1 MMRLSTRAKEAI
13 KTGLAMAI
21 AYAIALQM
29 DWDRPY
35 WAAFAVGMI
44 SLPAAGASLRKGVLR
59 MSGTLVAGVA
69 ALTLIALFS
78 QQRWWFMI
86 VLSVYIGIC
95 TYMMMGRK
103 NQYFYQVCAFVC
115 VIICF
120 DGAGDPVNSF
130 QTAVT
135 RIQETGMGIM
145 VYSLIIAF
153 LWPIN
158 TRDKLNET
166 SLKLVTAQRELI
178 KTHRLMMTGREA
190 DHDFQSQRVQTVKLL
205 TRFEPILAASEA
217 DSYDVWDVRHQ
228 WRRFLDESKAL
239 MEVLTRWQAT
249 YPDIEKFDLHRLL
262 PNAEA
267 LGSELE
273 KRFELIQGML
283 AGETPGQIPQ
293 SISLIIDQAELATL
307 APFEK
312 AALAV
317 TKFNIERLEAL
328 SRKLFNC
335 VANIKDFNHEQPA
348 FPREEVFHPGLALDP
363 DRFAAVIRVISGLW
377 FAFLIWIYI
386 DPPGHSG
393 FVVLSAS
400 MGLGMARFPQLRV
413 STVFLPVIFSCLFAG
428 CLYLLVMPHLVGYMQ
443 LGAMIFVATFGIAYL
458 LSEPRQALSRIMALV
473 YFPVITSINNQ
484 QTYSFGQAANT
495 TLEAVL
501 VIALLVVTWYIP
513 YNRQPEKM
521 FLRMLRRFFR
531 QAGFLVSPPNLSLG
545 QTTGA
550 ARWLERLRFRNDLLA
565 IPDQLGTWGA
575 MVDQRKYVAGSPE
588 QLSMLTTR
596 LNMLGYRLQE
606 MVEARRNPQAQFLV
620 DELIEDIRDWRF
632 KLQEV
637 FQSLAEEPAAVNP
650 KALQSRLDRKLGQ
663 FEGRI
668 KEALN
673 KAGEGQ
679 INNRETENFYRLLGA
694 YRGVAEAA
702 VAYVGVAGRIDWMP
716 WYEERF

>member
-1 MMRLSTRAKEAI
+1 MTLSTRTKEAI

-44 SLPAAGASLRKGVLR
+44 SLPAAGASLRKGILR

-86 VLSVYIGIC
+86 VLSVYVGIC

-135 RIQETGMGIM
+135 RVQETGMGIM

-158 TRDKLNET
+158 TRAKLNET
-166 SLKLVTAQRELI
+166 GLKLVTAQRGLI
-178 KTHRLMMTGREA
+178 NAYRLMMTGGGA
-190 DHDFQSQRVQTVKLL
+190 GIDFQSKRVQTVQLL
-205 TRFEPILAASEA
+205 TQFEPLLDAAEA

-228 WRRFLDESKAL
+228 WRRFLDESKTL
-239 MEVLTRWQAT
+239 MEILTRCQAT

-262 PNAEA
+262 PNVEA

-283 AGETPGQIPQ
+283 AGEMPEQIPQ
-293 SISLIIDQAELATL
+293 SIPLSIDPAELAKL
-307 APFEK
+307 SPFEK

-317 TKFNIERLEAL
+317 TKLQIERLKEL
-328 SRKLFNC
+328 SRGLFDGI
-335 VANIKDFNHEQPA
+335 ANIKGFSREQPA
-348 FPREEVFHPGLALDP
+348 APREEVFHPGLAIDP
-363 DRFAAVIRVISGLW
+363 DRFAAVIRVIAGLW
-377 FAFLIWIYI
+377 LAFLIWVYI

-393 FVVLSAS
+393 FVVLTAS
-400 MGLGMARFPQLRV
+400 MGLGMAKSPQLRV
-413 STVFLPVIFSCLFAG
+413 STVFLPVTLSCLFAG
-428 CLYLLVMPHLVGYMQ
+428 GLYLLVMPHLVGYMQ
-443 LGAMIFVATFGIAYL
+443 LGTMIFVATFGIAYL
-458 LSEPRQALSRIMALV
+458 FSEPRQALSRNMALV
-473 YFPVITSINNQ
+473 YFPVITSISNQ
-484 QTYSFGQAANT
+484 QTYSFGQVANT
-495 TLEAVL
+495 TLESVL
-501 VIALLVVTWYIP
+501 IIALLVVTWYIP

-531 QAGFLVSPPNLSLG
+531 QAGFLVSPPTLSLG

-550 ARWLERLRFRNDLLA
+550 ANWRERLRSRNDLLT

-575 MVDQRKYVAGSPE
+575 MVDQRKYVEGSPE
-588 QLSMLTTR
+588 QLPMLATR
-596 LNMLGYRLQE
+596 LHMLGHRLQE
-606 MVEARRNPQAQFLV
+606 LFEARRNPQAQFLV
-620 DELIEDIRDWRF
+620 DELSEDIRDWRV
-632 KLQEV
+632 KMQEI
-637 FQSLAEEPAAVNP
+637 FQSLAEDPAAVNP
-650 KALQSRLDRKLGQ
+650 EALRTRLDSILEKK
-663 FEGRI
+663 EARI

-679 INNRETENFYRLLGA
+679 ISSRESENFYRLLGA

-702 VAYVGVAGRIDWMP
+702 VAYAGISGAIDWMP